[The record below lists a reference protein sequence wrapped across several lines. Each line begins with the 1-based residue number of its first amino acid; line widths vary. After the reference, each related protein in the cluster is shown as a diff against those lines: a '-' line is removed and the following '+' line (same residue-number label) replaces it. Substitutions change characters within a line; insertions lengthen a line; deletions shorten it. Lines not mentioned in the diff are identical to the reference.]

1 LDLKLL
7 RGIGIL
13 LMWFGCFYLCVYT
26 GGVVDKYI
34 ILIKK
39 IGAYIQLMN
48 IYFRPLLW
56 PSIFSVIIFAIL
68 FSFGTWQVKRLFWK
82 EALIERY
89 TTQSQSNPIKNP
101 SKLDSSIN
109 EFKSVEFTGSFLH
122 KNEIYITGKTY
133 EGNAGFHVI
142 TPFELNNNKI
152 ILINRGWVSEGY
164 RNPEK
169 RKFSLVEGQILIKG
183 IIRYPQKKGYFVP
196 ENDGKNGFWFTIKPN
211 EIINF
216 LNLTSNKVINNYY
229 IDALRQGEK
238 LTLPIGVTGKPK
250 LRNQH
255 LSYAVTWYGL
265 ALSLLFVYFS
275 YHMSSGRLSF
285 KKNDNN
291 E

>member
-1 LDLKLL
+1 
-7 RGIGIL
+7 
-13 LMWFGCFYLCVYT
+13 MWFGCFYLCVYT

-68 FSFGTWQVKRLFWK
+68 LSFGTWQVKRLFWK

-101 SKLDSSIN
+101 SKLDLSRIN

-142 TPFELNNNKI
+142 TPFNLTNNKI
-152 ILINRGWVSEGY
+152 ILINRGWVSESY

-169 RKFSLVEGQILIKG
+169 RKFSLVQGQTLLKG

-216 LNLTSNKVINNYY
+216 LNLTSNQVINNYY

-275 YHMSSGRLSF
+275 YHVSSGRLSF
-285 KKNDNN
+285 KKKDNN

>member
-1 LDLKLL
+1 
-7 RGIGIL
+7 
-13 LMWFGCFYLCVYT
+13 MWFGCFYLCVYT

-109 EFKSVEFTGSFLH
+109 EFKSLEFTGSFLH

-211 EIINF
+211 EINKFIN
-216 LNLTSNKVINNYY
+216 LSSNKEVNNYY

-275 YHMSSGRLSF
+275 YHVSSGRLSF
-285 KKNDNN
+285 KKKNKN

>member
-1 LDLKLL
+1 
-7 RGIGIL
+7 
-13 LMWFGCFYLCVYT
+13 
-26 GGVVDKYI
+26 
-34 ILIKK
+34 
-39 IGAYIQLMN
+39 MN
-48 IYFRPLLW
+48 IYFKPMLW
-56 PSIFSVIIFAIL
+56 PSIFSIIIFAIL
-68 FSFGTWQVKRLFWK
+68 FTFGTWQVKRLFWK

-89 TTQSQSNPIKNP
+89 VSESQSNPIKNP
-101 SKLDSSIN
+101 SELDSLKIK
-109 EFKSVEFTGSFLH
+109 EFKSVEVSGSFLH
-122 KNEIYITGKTY
+122 KEETYITGKTF

-142 TPFELNNNKI
+142 TPLKLKNNKI

-164 RNPEK
+164 KNPKK

-229 IDALRQGEK
+229 TDALRQGEK

-255 LSYAVTWYGL
+255 LS
-265 ALSLLFVYFS
+265 LSLI
-275 YHMSSGRLSF
+275 HI
-285 KKNDNN
+285 
-291 E
+291 

>member
-1 LDLKLL
+1 
-7 RGIGIL
+7 
-13 LMWFGCFYLCVYT
+13 M
-26 GGVVDKYI
+26 
-34 ILIKK
+34 
-39 IGAYIQLMN
+39 
-48 IYFRPLLW
+48 LW
-56 PSIFSVIIFAIL
+56 PSIFSIIIFTIL
-68 FSFGTWQVKRLFWK
+68 FTFGTWQVKRLFWK

-89 TTQSQSNPIKNP
+89 ISESQSNPIKNP
-101 SKLDSSIN
+101 SELDSSKIK
-109 EFKSVEFTGSFLH
+109 EFKSVEVSGSFLH
-122 KNEIYITGKTY
+122 KEETYITGKTF

-142 TPFELNNNKI
+142 TPLKLRNNKI

-164 RNPEK
+164 KNPKK
-169 RKFSLVEGQILIKG
+169 RKFSLVEGEVLLKG

-211 EIINF
+211 EIFNF
-216 LNLTSNKVINNYY
+216 LNLNSNQFINNYY
-229 IDALRQGEK
+229 IDALRLGEK

-275 YHMSSGRLSF
+275 YHVSSGRLSF
-285 KKNDNN
+285 KKKDNN

>member
-1 LDLKLL
+1 
-7 RGIGIL
+7 
-13 LMWFGCFYLCVYT
+13 M
-26 GGVVDKYI
+26 
-34 ILIKK
+34 
-39 IGAYIQLMN
+39 
-48 IYFRPLLW
+48 LW
-56 PSIFSVIIFAIL
+56 PSIVSAIVFL
-68 FSFGTWQVKRLFWK
+68 ILLSFGTWQIKRLFWK

-89 TTQSQSNPIKNP
+89 LLQSQSNPIKDQTQLKDNNV
-101 SKLDSSIN
+101 D
-109 EFKSVEFTGSFLH
+109 EFKSIEIQGSFLH
-122 KNEIYITGKTY
+122 NNEIYITGKTF

-142 TPFELNNNKI
+142 TPFKLKNNTV
-152 ILINRGWVSEGY
+152 ILVNRGWVSEGY
-164 RNPEK
+164 RDQEK
-169 RKFSLVEGQILIKG
+169 RKFSLAEGQILIKG

-216 LNLTSNKVINNYY
+216 LNLTSNKVIKTYY

>member
-1 LDLKLL
+1 
-7 RGIGIL
+7 
-13 LMWFGCFYLCVYT
+13 MWFGCFYLCVYT

-142 TPFELNNNKI
+142 TPFNLSNDKI

-169 RKFSLVEGQILIKG
+169 RKFSLVEGQIILKG

-211 EIINF
+211 EINKFIN
-216 LNLTSNKVINNYY
+216 LPSNKVINNYY

-238 LTLPIGVTGKPK
+238 LTLPIGVTGKLK

-255 LSYAVTWYGL
+255 LSYAITWYGL

-275 YHMSSGRLSF
+275 YHVSSGRLSF
-285 KKNDNN
+285 KKK
-291 E
+291 EK

>member
-1 LDLKLL
+1 
-7 RGIGIL
+7 
-13 LMWFGCFYLCVYT
+13 
-26 GGVVDKYI
+26 
-34 ILIKK
+34 
-39 IGAYIQLMN
+39 MN

-56 PSIFSVIIFAIL
+56 PTIFSIIIFALL

-89 TTQSQSNPIKNP
+89 ITQSQSNPIKNP
-101 SKLDSSIN
+101 SKLDLSNIN
-109 EFKSVEFTGSFLH
+109 EFKSVELSGSFSH
-122 KNEIYITGKTY
+122 KDEVYITGKTY

-142 TPFELNNNKI
+142 TPFNLSNNKI

-164 RNPEK
+164 RNPKK
-169 RKFSLVEGQILIKG
+169 RKFSLVEGQIVLKG
-183 IIRYPQKKGYFVP
+183 IIRFPQKKGYFVP
-196 ENDGKNGFWFTIKPN
+196 ENDGNNGFWFTIKPN

-216 LNLTSNKVINNYY
+216 LNLTSNQVINNYY

-275 YHMSSGRLSF
+275 YHVSSGRLSF
-285 KKNDNN
+285 KKKDNN

>member
-1 LDLKLL
+1 MADYMIIASGTSSRHIQSLSEQVLEKLKKNGLKDSRIEGKESSDWKL
-7 RGIGIL
+7 
-13 LMWFGCFYLCVYT
+13 
-26 GGVVDKYI
+26 VDAHDI
-34 ILIKK
+34 IVH
-39 IGAYIQLMN
+39 
-48 IYFRPLLW
+48 
-56 PSIFSVIIFAIL
+56 IF
-68 FSFGTWQVKRLFWK
+68 
-82 EALIERY
+82 
-89 TTQSQSNPIKNP
+89 
-101 SKLDSSIN
+101 
-109 EFKSVEFTGSFLH
+109 
-122 KNEIYITGKTY
+122 
-133 EGNAGFHVI
+133 
-142 TPFELNNNKI
+142 
-152 ILINRGWVSEGY
+152 
-164 RNPEK
+164 NPEK
-169 RKFSLVEGQILIKG
+169 RKFSLVEDQILIKG

>member
-1 LDLKLL
+1 
-7 RGIGIL
+7 
-13 LMWFGCFYLCVYT
+13 MWFGCSYLCVYI
-26 GGVVDKYI
+26 GGVVDKYL
-34 ILIKK
+34 ILFRK
-39 IGAYIQLMN
+39 IGVYIQLMN
-48 IYFRPLLW
+48 IYFRPMLW
-56 PSIFSVIIFAIL
+56 PSIFSIVVFTVL

-89 TTQSQSNPIKNP
+89 ITQSQSNPIKNP
-101 SKLDSSIN
+101 SILDYSNIN
-109 EFKSVEFTGSFLH
+109 EFKSVELSGSFLH
-122 KNEIYITGKTY
+122 KDEVYITGKTY

-142 TPFELNNNKI
+142 TPFNLSNNKI

-164 RNPEK
+164 RNPKK
-169 RKFSLVEGQILIKG
+169 RKFSLVEGQIVLKG
-183 IIRYPQKKGYFVP
+183 IVRFPQKKGYFVP
-196 ENDGKNGFWFTIKPN
+196 ENDGNNGFWFTIKPN

-216 LNLTSNKVINNYY
+216 LNLTSNQVINNYY

-275 YHMSSGRLSF
+275 YHVSSGRLSF
-285 KKNDNN
+285 KKKDNN